1 MADQNMLY
9 KLMILFML
17 KKINY
22 SMTGAQISD
31 FMLEHGYTTYFVLQE
46 TLSALE
52 EAGYVH
58 GEKIANATYYTIT
71 PEGEQTIGYFQNR
84 ISAPIREEIT
94 GYLKENRL
102 RILGEEAVMADYY
115 RNTDGEFD
123 ARLWIREKK
132 SNLMHLTITV
142 PDEMQAQAI
151 CLQWKK
157 KSEDI
162 YAYLMKELMRGE

>member
-1 MADQNMLY
+1 
-9 KLMILFML
+9 
-17 KKINY
+17 
-22 SMTGAQISD
+22 
-31 FMLEHGYTTYFVLQE
+31 
-46 TLSALE
+46 
-52 EAGYVH
+52 
-58 GEKIANATYYTIT
+58 
-71 PEGEQTIGYFQNR
+71 
-84 ISAPIREEIT
+84 
-94 GYLKENRL
+94 
-102 RILGEEAVMADYY
+102 MADYY

>member
-9 KLMILFML
+9 KLMVLFML

-31 FMLEHGYTTYFVLQE
+31 FMLERGYTTYFVLQE
-46 TLSALE
+46 TLSQLE
-52 EAGYVH
+52 EAEYVH

-71 PEGEQTIGYFQNR
+71 PEGEKTIGYFQNR
-84 ISAPIREEIT
+84 ISAPIRDEIT
-94 GYLKENRL
+94 GYLTQNRL
-102 RILGEEAVMADYY
+102 RILGEEAVLADYY
-115 RNTDGEFD
+115 RNTGGEFD
-123 ARLWIREKK
+123 ARLRIREKK
-132 SNLMHLTITV
+132 SNLMDLTITV
-142 PDEMQAQAI
+142 PDEMQAKAI

-157 KSEDI
+157 KSEEI